1 MKPKFP
7 TLVNRKITPQNVHI
21 LIPGTQLYRKEALQ
35 IRLNEGSCGRTIIL
49 DYLGENPYQR
59 EAGRSK

>member
-1 MKPKFP
+1 MKE
-7 TLVNRKITPQNVHI
+7 
-21 LIPGTQLYRKEALQ
+21 PGLCQEYKDLLLEKCRYRKESLQ

-59 EAGRSK
+59 EAGRSE